1 VVKVRAEV
9 LDDAIT
15 ESDETVILSATTTD
29 AQITDSSD
37 TGTGTIN
44 DNDIKPVTVTV
55 SEEGLPN
62 GIEDINGTPTDTT
75 NETKVDGIID
85 ISNLTLS
92 SNKEISLN
100 IPTTVN
106 LTSNGTAIIWDLSN
120 DGKELKGIVNGEN
133 AIKITIDNSG
143 SYGVELLKPIDHPEN
158 SVEDILSFN
167 LNITVKDGSFETSTS
182 LTINIEDDMPTVE
195 SSSTIWTKPSDIPDI
210 FIGKVSFA
218 GNGGD
223 KSQYNFENGAVI
235 VTAKGFTNSTDLTLI
250 NAELNQGSDGLGVKS
265 KSSPYHTLPN
275 EVDYRK
281 TADGQGASEELI
293 IKLENGKISYG
304 AKIYFEKMYGGELEV
319 GVAEFYR
326 DGALVSTQPF
336 TSDATS
342 GDYAAN
348 FKISDGGF
356 DMIIIKAKDN
366 GNSFSIK
373 DNSDFTVSGIE
384 FLGTTDTQ
392 PISYAEGT
400 ISYGFGADGAGSIG
414 FTKVVDVVKLTDGS
428 EVTIT
433 NTDNSIIAKDS
444 NGDLVFQVQL
454 TPSTGKWEFYQYK
467 DFLIGDG
474 TKEILDINFKVTDA
488 DGDGVEGSINVGVTA
503 SVIVPEITLVGSTVS
518 ESEEGTATNDAV
530 QGKVTVILNK
540 AFDTDLTIKLS
551 NGDVF
556 VIPKDTKEIT
566 FDTVTTSRVDDVYR
580 QGESEKYITIENI
593 SKGSSTLNLGTDI
606 YVKYGENGTDT
617 SAVVTVND
625 DSDTTTVEIT
635 AKALNTSE
643 IDVTNVTQNSGF
655 TVKAYDMNGNESN
668 LGTINGYIWNK
679 ETLVKGFGVVSSAE
693 MTMLGKNYN
702 ISAAE
707 TTAYGSKESNAI
719 KATNSRTDGITGTAP
734 EINVSKDGTKSE
746 SVVVEFKNEI
756 QSLDVAFAFRNSN
769 EKAKVEFY
777 HEGKFVGY
785 ATISGGNGSDNST
798 YVKYYDEKGN
808 LTKTDKTQGG
818 SDGIDKAYTFESGS
832 GDTFN
837 KVVFK
842 GIDAKDSYLINSISY
857 KEVVEENSTT
867 IGDAEQVMF
876 EIQTSNPPDVSK
888 YNFVTTF
895 PTATVEVGDKT
906 YTVNLDVN
914 GRGTLI
920 IDTNGATSLTA
931 KVIEVDGNFE
941 DVQVPVQTTIGTQ
954 AVPTADDDI
963 INILE
968 DEIYTL
974 KESDFGDNSQNVAKI
989 KFTDV
994 PDNGTLYVLKAV
1006 VVGQIDANAE
1016 IKIISGKEYVKIEDG
1031 DIVDNSSITS
1041 GKVIFI
1047 PNENSDIDG
1056 SFKFKVSSGGT
1067 KDSDFTTKTYETTIN
1082 VEAVADAPIVTISI
1096 TPDASNPTTTGNSG
1110 NENSGSDTKI
1120 ERLDFESY
1128 LKAEGKTGNNAQDV
1142 NGSVLSTGINN
1153 VDKTFGNWNNGS
1165 VTTGSGNDTLIFNG
1179 KINGNVTTGEGD
1191 DKVYVARA
1199 SDNGTLNL
1207 GNGNN
1212 EAHFKAK
1219 MDGKIIAGSGNDEV
1233 RIDGSINKADID
1245 LGAGDNKLYIK
1256 NISNGNNGEI
1266 KFGDG
1271 SDKLVID
1278 GSADNTNISLGSG
1291 NNIVSIKGNYG
1302 GTITSEDGND
1312 TIIIGGNI
1320 NNQNSK
1326 IDTGAGSDFVQINGE
1341 INNQFGKVNLG
1352 EGDDGFRY
1360 NPTNWNAGNQNAID
1374 GGKGFDTLYLKGNS
1388 TDYKVYTKD
1397 SSIAGVRPLLDSAGH
1412 PREGLYTISWE
1423 NFVKA
1428 NKNNEGFANKEFYIM
1443 QNNTEDTNRALKVTN
1458 FESISFDD
1466 KTFGEKEE
1474 TSTVYKYDITVN
1486 AALTDNDGSESLSK
1500 DENGKEIIT
1509 LKNIP
1514 NGSTLYNGEVN
1525 EANKLPANDD
1535 GSYTV
1540 KVDAN
1545 GEAKLS
1551 LTSES
1556 EISQDKLDDVQV
1568 SATSTDKST
1577 DGTSEVS
1584 QAISFDGSGDIDLSN
1599 LKNVI
1604 TELKEINL
1612 ENGKENKL
1620 SLTLDDVLKLSGDDN
1635 TIKITGD
1642 DNLDGVS
1649 FKNEDGKV
1657 WEQQQ
1662 SITEGDKT
1670 FDVYSGSI
1678 GDQTVQVKVE
1688 QPISD
1693 GITY

>member
-1 VVKVRAEV
+1 EF
-9 LDDAIT
+9 T
-15 ESDETVILSATTTD
+15 PNTD
-29 AQITDSSD
+29 Y
-37 TGTGTIN
+37 TGTTSFKYTANTSTGVAEEAT
-44 DNDIKPVTVTV
+44 VTVTVAPNTPPVVVNATVNV
-55 SEEGLPN
+55 SEEGLVG
-62 GIEDINGTPTDTT
+62 GIKDNTGTSDTT
-75 NETKVDGIID
+75 DEKTVSGK
-85 ISNLTLS
+85 ISITDSDNANLTVTLQ
-92 SNKEISLN
+92 K
-100 IPTTVN
+100 PTQT
-106 LTSNGTAIIWDLSN
+106 LQAKDT
-120 DGKELKGIVNGEN
+120 DGVFKDIVWTGDNTKTLVGKVGDTEV
-133 AIKITIDNSG
+133 IKVTIDDSG
-143 SYGVELLKPIDHPEN
+143 NYTVDLLAPVKHPIN
-158 SVEDILSFN
+158 SVEDIVSIDFGVVANDGKVSTTGKL
-167 LNITVKDGSFETSTS
+167 TV
-182 LTINIEDDMPTVE
+182 NIEDDMPTISDTDIVVWATKQE
-195 SSSTIWTKPSDIPDI
+195 IPEIFTGNVNFAGSGGNHSSY
-210 FIGKVSFA
+210 SFA
-218 GNGGD
+218 
-223 KSQYNFENGAVI
+223 NGAVL
-235 VTAKGFTNSTDLTLI
+235 VTGKGFTSSTDLTLI
-250 NAELNQGSDGLGVKS
+250 DANINQNSGGLGVAS
-265 KSSPYHTLPN
+265 TSSPYHNLAG
-275 EVDYRK
+275 EVDFRK
-281 TADGQGASEELI
+281 TSDGQGASEELI

-769 EKAKVEFY
+769 ETAKVEFY

-954 AVPTADDDI
+954 AVPTADDNI

-1165 VTTGSGNDTLIFNG
+1165 VTTGSGNDTLIFNR

-1191 DKVYVARA
+1191 DKVYVAQA

-1397 SSIAGVRPLLDSAGH
+1397 SSIAGVTPLLDSAGH

-1458 FESISFDD
+1458 FESISFDY
-1466 KTFGEKEE
+1466 KTFGVKEE

-1486 AALTDNDGSESLSK
+1486 VALKDTDGSEKLS
-1500 DENGKEIIT
+1500 DVTI
-1509 LKNIP
+1509 KNIP
-1514 NGSTLYNGEVN
+1514 NGSVLSGKNVTD
-1525 EANKLPANDD
+1525 NKD

-1540 KVDAN
+1540 KVDPEKG
-1545 GEAKLS
+1545 GELKLS
-1551 LTSES
+1551 LTSEKELS
-1556 EISQDKLDDVQV
+1556 DTDLNSIKASATSNEVNEKDEITD
-1568 SATSTDKST
+1568 SATSTSSRELGKNIDLTGLKNILEGQKT
-1577 DGTSEVS
+1577 
-1584 QAISFDGSGDIDLSN
+1584 GDIDLS
-1599 LKNVI
+1599 KN
-1604 TELKEINL
+1604 
-1612 ENGKENKL
+1612 GSQDKL
-1620 SLTLDDVLKLSGDDN
+1620 TLTLDDVLKLSGDDN
-1635 TIKITGD
+1635 TIKISGD
-1642 DNLDGVS
+1642 MFDSVAL
-1649 FKNEDGKV
+1649 KNENGNDWTKS
-1657 WEQQQ
+1657 Q
-1662 SITEGDKT
+1662 STITEDNKT
-1670 FDVYSGSI
+1670 FDVYSGSV

-1693 GITY
+1693 GITN

>member
-1 VVKVRAEV
+1 
-9 LDDAIT
+9 
-15 ESDETVILSATTTD
+15 
-29 AQITDSSD
+29 
-37 TGTGTIN
+37 

-818 SDGIDKAYTFESGS
+818 SDGIDKAYTFEPGS

-1082 VEAVADAPIVTISI
+1082 VEAVADAPTVSIDISNKEIVTETVGQVCTTSQELGNII
-1096 TPDASNPTTTGNSG
+1096 TYLENKSNVSADEIVQLVKDQNNNPKQDQYNLELTSFGKEADLLLYDNVSNQNSTRDI
-1110 NENSGSDTKI
+1110 NKIELSDTKK
-1120 ERLDFESY
+1120 LDISSINVITNTVNNTYNMTTNKVIFE
-1128 LKAEGKTGNNAQDV
+1128 GNIIQNGNV
-1142 NGSVLSTGINN
+1142 NGT
-1153 VDKTFGNWNNGS
+1153 
-1165 VTTGSGNDTLIFNG
+1165 SGNDVIIVKGEIQGGSN
-1179 KINGNVTTGEGD
+1179 IN
-1191 DKVYVARA
+1191 A
-1199 SDNGTLNL
+1199 
-1207 GNGNN
+1207 GNGN
-1212 EAHFKAK
+1212 
-1219 MDGKIIAGSGNDEV
+1219 DLIA
-1233 RIDGSINKADID
+1233 I
-1245 LGAGDNKLYIK
+1245 L
-1256 NISNGNNGEI
+1256 
-1266 KFGDG
+1266 
-1271 SDKLVID
+1271 
-1278 GSADNTNISLGSG
+1278 
-1291 NNIVSIKGNYG
+1291 
-1302 GTITSEDGND
+1302 
-1312 TIIIGGNI
+1312 GNI
-1320 NNQNSK
+1320 GANQ
-1326 IDTGAGSDFVQINGE
+1326 
-1341 INNQFGKVNLG
+1341 
-1352 EGDDGFRY
+1352 
-1360 NPTNWNAGNQNAID
+1360 PAID
-1374 GGKGFDTLYLKGNS
+1374 GGEGIDILYLSKPASSYYFSDIHFHGDLDGHLVDKDTGKTLTFNNIEGIAFGDGTGLNCNVDNIS
-1388 TDYKVYTKD
+1388 TTTYYKYTIDISATLTDKD
-1397 SSIAGVRPLLDSAGH
+1397 SEELSNV
-1412 PREGLYTISWE
+1412 TI
-1423 NFVKA
+1423 
-1428 NKNNEGFANKEFYIM
+1428 
-1443 QNNTEDTNRALKVTN
+1443 
-1458 FESISFDD
+1458 
-1466 KTFGEKEE
+1466 
-1474 TSTVYKYDITVN
+1474 
-1486 AALTDNDGSESLSK
+1486 
-1500 DENGKEIIT
+1500 
-1509 LKNIP
+1509 KNIP
-1514 NGSTLYNGEVN
+1514 NGSVLSGEN
-1525 EANKLPANDD
+1525 ITDNKD

-1540 KVDAN
+1540 KVDESGN
-1545 GEAKLS
+1545 AKLS
-1551 LTSES
+1551 LISES

-1599 LKNVI
+1599 LKNII

-1620 SLTLDDVLKLSGDDN
+1620 SLTLDDVLKISGEDN
-1635 TIKITGD
+1635 TIKISRDKFDSVTFKDTIGD
-1642 DNLDGVS
+1642 DGKENAWYKKEGTG
-1649 FKNEDGKV
+1649 EDKGYDIYMN
-1657 WEQQQ
+1657 
-1662 SITEGDKT
+1662 SGDP
-1670 FDVYSGSI
+1670 
-1678 GDQTVQVKVE
+1678 TVQVKVE

-1693 GITY
+1693 GITN